1 MNPIYHPMA
10 QAIFVGREAEL
21 SVIGKALDSAVAG
34 RGLATIISGE
44 PGIGKTRLVEH
55 CKKMAEAK
63 GMMVLAGAASQDS
76 AEPFQVFARALSEY
90 TEEPLLAMTESVSF
104 SGVFVASASG
114 EITAKAMAGGMD
126 PEKIASTLNTVQSF
140 VGDSFR
146 NAEGRIGRMTFG
158 DLTVLAERCGEAI
171 VFGVIEGDEHPEMAN
186 SLKALAANM
195 ALTGADHEYIVS
207 SAAGLKFSVRKDVAG
222 VKLSSERNRLADRT
236 LEIIAK
242 ATGDR
247 PMLMVFEDMHWSD
260 EISLFVFSYLARISP
275 RLRLSILATARPSE
289 SPLWDGA
296 LESLVSEGS
305 ATIIPLV
312 QMEEAII
319 RKLVDSAY
327 SPNRFPDEF
336 YAKLAKD
343 CAGNP
348 LFTEELVKQMA
359 VDGGIAMKGGAFA
372 LVEGIYSVPGRV
384 EDIVLKRLDALTPAA
399 MAAAEHL
406 SCAGRE
412 FPAALPGAL
421 KSLRDHEAAIGE
433 LSAAGIMVA
442 AGQTL
447 QFRHA
452 LFRDAIYKNISGRW
466 LANYHKGLGEYYEA
480 EYAGRHGAVI
490 YELAR
495 HFYNSNEKAKAFD
508 YCFKAGE
515 SAEASYAAERAIE
528 FYGWALNT
536 LPVLKIKSVADRE
549 VELHERTGDMLTLIS
564 KFNEALASYSAAISK
579 CQDDRQKAKLHRKK
593 CDTYMKL
600 GDYDATLEETAKGEA
615 LTSDKLELILLGHQ
629 RAYVFM
635 RRGEFDKAI
644 EMCQGFLEQL
654 KDVTAAEKAIA
665 SLYDTIGSSSHR
677 KGDFNLALDCYGK
690 CLEMSEAQG
699 DLRKVGA
706 VLNNIGNVYGDRLQ
720 MDLSRQ
726 YYDRGMEIFK
736 KLGDKQSMGVIIGNI
751 GAIYHSSGE
760 VTKALECY
768 TKGLSIA
775 EETGDV
781 RMMGASLG
789 NIGVTHFTLG
799 NFVLCI
805 EIFERAVRIW
815 THMGDQ
821 TGLAWGY
828 SSVGAAHGEMGDYGK
843 ARDRLQES
851 IEIAEKSGDQW
862 KLCAAHLFMGDL
874 LKNMG
879 ELEEARASYEKSR
892 EISTT
897 IDSPDIIAES
907 LTGLADIS
915 LIAGDPAAAGELSES
930 AVRVSS
936 DAGLKVELANA
947 LRARG
952 LAHASLGMKWKS
964 EADFLKS
971 QELYRVIENPV
982 SEAKMQCDWGRSTI
996 EWGNSDEGRERIKAA
1011 LETFKAKGMKL
1022 WGKKCEE
1029 LLGKPT

>member
-1 MNPIYHPMA
+1 MA
-10 QAIFVGREAEL
+10 QTVFVGREAEL
-21 SVIGKALDSAVAG
+21 SVIRKALDSAVAG
-34 RGLATIISGE
+34 SGLATIISGE

-76 AEPFQVFARALSEY
+76 AEPFQVFARALSGY

-104 SGVFVASASG
+104 SGVFMASASG

-126 PEKIASTLNTVQSF
+126 PKRIASTLNAVQSF

-146 NAEGRIGRMTFG
+146 NAKGRIGRMTFG
-158 DLTVLAERCGEAI
+158 DITVLAEKCGRAI
-171 VFGVIEGDEHPEMAN
+171 VFGVIEGNEHPEMAN

-236 LEIIAK
+236 LEIIVK
-242 ATGDR
+242 AIGDR
-247 PMLMVFEDMHWSD
+247 PVLMVFEDMHWSD

-319 RKLVDSAY
+319 RKLVDAAY

-359 VDGGIAMKGGAFA
+359 VEGGITMKGGAFA
-372 LVEGIYSVPGRV
+372 LVEAHYSVPGRV

-412 FPAALPGAL
+412 FPATLPGAL
-421 KSLRDHEAAIGE
+421 KGLRDHEAAIGE
-433 LSAAGIMVA
+433 LSAAGIIVA

-466 LANYHKGLGEYYEA
+466 LANYHKELGEYYET
-480 EYAGRHGAVI
+480 EYAGRQGVVI

-549 VELHERTGDMLTLIS
+549 VELHERAGDMLTLIS
-564 KFNEALASYSAAISK
+564 KFNEALASYSEAISK
-579 CQDDRQKAKLHRKK
+579 CQDNGQKAKLHRKK
-593 CDTYMKL
+593 SDTYMKL
-600 GDYDATLEETAKGEA
+600 GDYDATLEEIAKGEA
-615 LTSDKLELILLGHQ
+615 LTHDKLELVLLGHQ

-644 EMCQGFLEQL
+644 EMCQGYLDQL
-654 KDVTAAEKAIA
+654 KGIPGTDKATAA
-665 SLYDTIGSSSHR
+665 LYDTIGSSSHR
-677 KGDFNLALDCYGK
+677 KGDFNLALDYYTR
-690 CLEMSEAQG
+690 CLEMSESNG
-699 DLRKVGA
+699 DLRKMGA

-720 MDLSRQ
+720 LDMSRQ

-768 TKGLSIA
+768 KKGLTIA
-775 EETGDV
+775 EETGDL
-781 RMMGASLG
+781 RMISASLG

-799 NFVLCI
+799 NFIPCI
-805 EIFERAVRIW
+805 ETFERAMWIW
-815 THMGDQ
+815 AHMGDK
-821 TGLAWGY
+821 TSLAWGH
-828 SSVGAAHGEMGDYGK
+828 SSVGAAHGELGEYIK
-843 ARDRLQES
+843 ARES
-851 IEIAEKSGDQW
+851 IQKGIDIAQKSDDPW
-862 KLCAAHLFMGDL
+862 KLCAACLFMGDL
-874 LKNMG
+874 LRIMAK
-879 ELEEARASYEKSR
+879 LPEAIKSYEKSR
-892 EISTT
+892 DISTSL
-897 IDSPDIIAES
+897 DSPDIIAES
-907 LTGLADIS
+907 LTGLAETY
-915 LIAGDPAAAGELSES
+915 LETGDPGKASEHSES
-930 AVRVSS
+930 AVRISS

-947 LRARG
+947 LRVRG
-952 LAHASLGMKWKS
+952 LVLASLGKMLES

-971 QELYRVIENPV
+971 QDLYKFVENPV
-982 SEAKMQCDWGRSTI
+982 SEAKMQYDWGRA
-996 EWGNSDEGRERIKAA
+996 EAGWGNPASGRKKVKKAH
-1011 LETFKAKGMKL
+1011 ETFRAKGMKL
-1022 WGKKCEE
+1022 WVEKCDTI
-1029 LLGKPT
+1029 LGKPV